1 MRRKRVVLNILWL
14 IILFLIPMPL
24 IVILNTQLVA
34 SVRDLSVYDFGIVAY
49 IWWLVITYLSTRPSW
64 LDRLIGLPSMYLV
77 HGLLGTIALIA
88 ATIHK
93 FLSFSFDKNVK
104 NTGNIAWYLALFG
117 FFYAVFFMSGWL
129 INYFKIAD
137 TLKKKFNHIFKHQVS
152 IWVHRLNLVVIAL
165 IFFHVQLIVRIRSIT
180 EFMVIFDTYTAVI
193 LGLYFF
199 NKIRLLTMNNGT
211 VISNESLNS
220 DTQELVIQIKSQKKY
235 HPGDFYF
242 VSFKGLKKLGIES
255 HPFSVTSAPTN
266 SPRSVTFT
274 IQNVG
279 DFTNEISKVPT
290 GTKVKL
296 EGPFGLFDKSIRLE
310 NVETP
315 IILYG
320 LGTGIAPLLSIA
332 AEYAG
337 KRPIHVLW
345 TVQSQDKLYY
355 SDKFRNFESKYPNF
369 KYYEQIHRIKKQQL
383 KNLLSESE
391 ILKGQFYI
399 VGPAT
404 AIIEIED
411 NLNSIGV
418 SRNRLNDE
426 RLTL

>member
-1 MRRKRVVLNILWL
+1 MRRKRIVLNILWL

-34 SVRDLSVYDFGIVAY
+34 SVSDLIVYDFGIVAY
-49 IWWLVITYLSTRPSW
+49 VWWLIITYLSIRPSW

-93 FLSFSFDKNVK
+93 FLSFSFDQNVK
-104 NTGNIAWYLALFG
+104 NTGNIAWYLVLFG

-137 TLKKKFNHIFKHQVS
+137 TLKKKLNHIFKHQVS
-152 IWVHRLNLVVIAL
+152 VWIHRLNLVVIVL
-165 IFFHVQLIVRIRSIT
+165 IFFHVQLIVRIESIT
-180 EFMVIFDTYTAVI
+180 EFMVIFDTYTVVI
-193 LGLYFF
+193 LGLYLF
-199 NKIRLLTMNNGT
+199 NKIRLLTLDNGT
-211 VISNESLNS
+211 VISNKFLNS
-220 DTQELVIQIKSQKKY
+220 DTHELIIRLKDQKRY
-235 HPGDFYF
+235 RPGDFYF

-255 HPFSVTSAPTN
+255 HPFSVTSAPKDN
-266 SPRSVTFT
+266 LQSVTFT

-279 DFTNEISKVPT
+279 DFTNKISKVPT

-296 EGPFGLFDKSIRLE
+296 EGPFGLFDKLIRLE

-315 IILYG
+315 IVLYG

-345 TVQSQDKLYY
+345 TAQSQDKLYY
-355 SDKFRNFESKYPNF
+355 SSKLKGFAAKYSNFRYCEQVHRF
-369 KYYEQIHRIKKQQL
+369 KNHQL
-383 KNLLSESE
+383 RDIFSENE
-391 ILKGQFYI
+391 ISKGQFYI
-399 VGPAT
+399 VGPAN

-411 NLNSIGV
+411 NLNSLGV
-418 SRNRLNDE
+418 NRNRLNDE